1 MPVVKIAK
9 SEWKTAEGVLVVY
22 GAGCDT
28 GIAIP
33 IEGLPNLAA
42 LGRRV
47 TFAGQAGEDRKAATS
62 GWRQVHPSRANAF
75 NVDTMQTEEGERVIL
90 FVDPNTDVEIPLS
103 IRPDD
108 ARDVGQ
114 ALIDAA
120 GSVTAGRP
128 KQN

>member
-1 MPVVKIAK
+1 MPVIKIAK
-9 SEWKTAEGVLVVY
+9 SEWKAADGLLIIY
-22 GAGCDT
+22 GEGCDT

-33 IEGLPNLAA
+33 IAGLAHLAA

-47 TFAGQAGEDRKAATS
+47 TSAGQADKDRKSATS
-62 GWRQVHPSRANAF
+62 GWRQVHPSRADSF
-75 NVDTMQTEEGERVIL
+75 RVDTMITEEGEQVIL

-120 GSVTAGRP
+120 GSVMAGKP
-128 KQN
+128 IQN